1 MMALLMPFFILNI
14 LFFYS
19 ERFLELRRIQLGE
32 RPVTS
37 GNARSSIEHFFDRA
51 INGPTVQERTEEE
64 AQNRPQNV
72 ANDVESLLQLSR
84 VSSAIQNGFRSRLEA
99 TLTGRSSQ
107 TTTNTNQSPARNTRN
122 RQQLTTPNRY
132 LQ

>member
-1 MMALLMPFFILNI
+1 M
-14 LFFYS
+14 
-19 ERFLELRRIQLGE
+19 ELRRIQLGE

-99 TLTGRSSQ
+99 TLTGR
-107 TTTNTNQSPARNTRN
+107 TTTNTNPPPTRNTRN
-122 RQQLTTPNRY
+122 RQQLPSLNRY
-132 LQ
+132 IYSINNLSM